1 VRKAGVGLPCARQ
14 ALLRVLPRERRRKE
28 AGLTPREQRAAL
40 WGARQAVLAETLA
53 AVAKEY
59 GITVESI
66 DSDSRVPPMGEAR
79 REVMT
84 RLWER
89 GLSLSEIGRLLGRHP
104 STVHAAVRKSMG
116 DTYSEISPGPGRVRL
131 MPEETAS
138 K

>member
-1 VRKAGVGLPCARQ
+1 M
-14 ALLRVLPRERRRKE
+14 
-28 AGLTPREQRAAL
+28 TPREQRAAL
-40 WGARQAVLAETLA
+40 WRARQDILAETLA
-53 AVAKEY
+53 AVATEY
-59 GITVESI
+59 GITVDSL

-89 GLSLSEIGRLLGRHP
+89 GLSLSEIGRLLRRHP

-116 DTYSEISPGPGRVRL
+116 DTYSEISPGPGRARL